1 MQFKLSQWFYMLGI
15 LAFAGVLILLTGHST
30 KAHAVSLFPIE
41 TLEGTWQVDVTQVN
55 CQTGAALG
63 PAFPSYLSFAGNGT
77 MAENTSN
84 PGFAAGQRG
93 PGLGVWH
100 RSGRDSYKVDSI
112 AFILF
117 STPGSG
123 PVPPFSAGTQTISQT
138 ITFDHSPDEWTSNAA
153 IQFADN
159 TGAVYRQGCAVASG
173 KRFE

>member
-1 MQFKLSQWFYMLGI
+1 MQYKLSKWFYMLGI
-15 LAFAGVLILLTGHST
+15 LAFAGVLILLVGHSA
-30 KAHAVSLFPIE
+30 KAHADRFYPSE
-41 TLEGTWQVDVTQVN
+41 TLEGTWQVEVTQVN
-55 CQTGAALG
+55 CQTSAPLG
-63 PAFPSYLSFAGNGT
+63 PTFPSYLAFAGNGT

-100 RSGRDSYKVDSI
+100 RSGRDSYKVDSV

-138 ITFDHSPDEWTSNAA
+138 ITFDHHPDAWSSTAA
-153 IQFADN
+153 IQFADAGSN
-159 TGAVYRQGCAVASG
+159 VYRQGCAVAVG
-173 KRFE
+173 KRFQ